1 MKYEKPPDWCTIAH
15 CGHPAIAWWRNK
27 DASIVI
33 CSCAKHEAHYL
44 LFEEAAFWRI
54 TYEEALTMYI
64 HLQ

>member
-1 MKYEKPPDWCTIAH
+1 M
-15 CGHPAIAWWRNK
+15 
-27 DASIVI
+27 I